1 MRPPRRP
8 RTTLRLADE
17 RDLADLASIERDGF
31 SEAWDE
37 AALRPWLEPERGLAL
52 VAEDSGGGLAGYA
65 LFLLAPGE
73 AELLRIA
80 VRRELRRDGIGGRL
94 VAGGLARLRRG
105 GRPVVTLEVRAD
117 NRAARALYGRFR
129 FAEVGTRRA
138 YYADGCDAVVYRREA
153 PGGAG

>member
-1 MRPPRRP
+1 VRPPRRS
-8 RTTLRLADE
+8 RTALRLADE
-17 RDLADLASIERDGF
+17 RDLADLASIEKDSF

-37 AALRPWLEPERGLAL
+37 AALRPWLESERGLTL
-52 VAEDSGGGLAGYA
+52 VAEDASGGLAGYA

-80 VRRELRRDGIGGRL
+80 VRRELRRGGIAGRL
-94 VAGGLARLRRG
+94 LAGGLERLRRS

-129 FAEVGTRRA
+129 FVEVGTRRA
-138 YYADGCDAVVYRREA
+138 YYADGSDAAVYRWETPRPA
-153 PGGAG
+153 R